1 MIEPRAV
8 PELRNLFEAEEF
20 FEALGQRYDRRVLDA
35 HRLQIM
41 KVFGLAL
48 GSWLRSNPDASERE
62 RRDAAARALR
72 EAHDVFAEDDER
84 PPGNPF
90 SPGLVQLRRLK

>member
-1 MIEPRAV
+1 MIDPAMV
-8 PELRNLFEAEEF
+8 PELANLFEAEEF
-20 FEALGQRYDRRVLDA
+20 FEALEQPYDPRVLDA

-48 GSWLRSNPDASERE
+48 ESWLRSNPQADARE

-72 EAHDVFAEDDER
+72 EAHDVYAEEDER
-84 PPGNPF
+84 AGASPF
-90 SPGLVQLRRLK
+90 SPGLVQLRGMR